1 MQVVHTKT
9 QEEYNELLDIL
20 NKKGGKWCNGNIIN
34 RDGIFKHWYQEKTCV
49 NIDDITSLYVWLD
62 DYFRDE
68 WYQILSLNDYKKMND
83 IPVCEFKRW
92 EIVEIR
98 DNLRHE
104 WSRKIFLAEI
114 FWSEYPFIC
123 ADIEDEKDNKEFMHT
138 SWKFCRKIDTA
149 KKRLVMMTDE
159 EYNLFIKK

>member
-1 MQVVHTKT
+1 MQAVHTKT

-20 NKKGGKWCNGNIIN
+20 DKKGGKWCNGNIIN

-62 DYFRDE
+62 DY
-68 WYQILSLNDYKKMND
+68 KKMND

-104 WSRKIFLAEI
+104 WSRKI
-114 FWSEYPFIC
+114 
-123 ADIEDEKDNKEFMHT
+123 
-138 SWKFCRKIDTA
+138 DTA